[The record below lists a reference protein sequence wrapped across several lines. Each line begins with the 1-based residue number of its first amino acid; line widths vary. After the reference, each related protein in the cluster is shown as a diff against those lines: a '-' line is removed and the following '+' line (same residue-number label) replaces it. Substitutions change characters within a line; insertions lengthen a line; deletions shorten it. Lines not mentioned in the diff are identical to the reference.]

1 MSQGDFLWGT
11 TPFIPHCAPIDA
23 AMSRS
28 GLGQNACAERPAAEP
43 RPLRENS
50 SFETGRKK
58 ATKAGF
64 TPDALRNFCQKDF
77 FLAVHHSFLTL
88 SSLEFAENI

>member
-1 MSQGDFLWGT
+1 
-11 TPFIPHCAPIDA
+11 
-23 AMSRS
+23 MSRS

-88 SSLEFAENI
+88 SSLEFAEICIKFKKSFFPNYTKIQN